1 MKNLCKVAFLVMLS
15 AIATPSISNPTKASV
30 NPNAAT
36 PDVAEIKK
44 MEQRL
49 EEIKAMDLKSM
60 SRPER
65 KAIKQEVKAI
75 KKKMDSSGGIYI
87 SVGAVILIIILLIIL
102 L

>member
-1 MKNLCKVAFLVMLS
+1 MKRLLRIGLLAVISAVAIPSTFGASRPHDNVPVS
-15 AIATPSISNPTKASV
+15 A
-30 NPNAAT
+30 
-36 PDVAEIKK
+36 PD
-44 MEQRL
+44 
-49 EEIKAMDLKSM
+49 IKAMEMRLEAIKSMDIRSM

-65 KAIKQEVKAI
+65 KAIKQEVKSI